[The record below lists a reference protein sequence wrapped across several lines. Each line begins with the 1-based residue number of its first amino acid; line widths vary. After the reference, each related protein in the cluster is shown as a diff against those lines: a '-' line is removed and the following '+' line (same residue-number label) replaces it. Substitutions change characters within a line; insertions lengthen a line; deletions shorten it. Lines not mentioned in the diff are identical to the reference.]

1 MNQRIDAIVVG
12 GGLAGLC
19 AAYGLAKAGIEV
31 LVLERGDYPG
41 SKNVSGG
48 RLYLEPIRSIFP
60 ELWEEAPFERCVR
73 KERLSLLGSKSSIT
87 LELDSEQIKDS
98 SYTLLR
104 SKFDKWL
111 AQKVEAQGGL
121 IIPQKKVTGLVKE
134 KDWIKGVVVEGEEK
148 LGSNVV
154 LLADGVLSPLGREA
168 DLKEEITPNRV
179 AVGVKEVIQI
189 SEEEIDKRFNLK
201 DNEGIAHLFVGEVT
215 EGAFGGGFLYTNRD
229 TISLGIVV
237 GLEAFANSKGIAEV
251 PRLLENFKS
260 RKEIYP
266 LIEGGELVEYSAH
279 LIPEG
284 AFALT
289 KRLYGNGVLLLGDA
303 AGFALNHGITVRGMD
318 FAIASG
324 FFASEVVKEA
334 KKRNDF
340 SINTLSLYES
350 FLKNS
355 FVLKDMYNFKNSSE
369 ILSSISRLYN
379 YYPQLLSELLK
390 DMFFV
395 PAGGKEKLWKTFC
408 RYSKKLLCDFQ
419 TYKDLWKLRG
429 L

>member
-1 MNQRIDAIVVG
+1 MNGVIDVIVVG
-12 GGLAGLC
+12 GGLAGLS

-31 LVLERGDYPG
+31 LLLERGDYPG
-41 SKNVSGG
+41 SKNVTGG

-60 ELWEEAPFERCVR
+60 ELWEEAPFERCVK
-73 KERLSLLGSKSSIT
+73 KERLSLLAKISSLT
-87 LELDSEQIKDS
+87 LEFDSEEIKGQ

-111 AQKVEAQGGL
+111 SEKVEAQGGL
-121 IIPQKKVTGLVKE
+121 IIPQKKVTGLLKE
-134 KDWIKGVVVEGEEK
+134 NGWVKGVVVEGEEE
-148 LGSNVV
+148 LRSNIVII
-154 LLADGVLSPLGREA
+154 ADGVLSPLGQQA
-168 DLKEEITPNRV
+168 GLKEEISPHRV
-179 AVGVKEVIQI
+179 AVGVKEVIQLPQ
-189 SEEEIDKRFNLK
+189 EEINKRFNLR
-201 DNEGIAHLFVGEVT
+201 DNEGVAHLFVGEVT
-215 EGAFGGGFLYTNRD
+215 EGVFGGGFLYTNLD
-229 TISLGIVV
+229 TVSLGIVI
-237 GLEAFANSKGIAEV
+237 GLEAFTDSEEVSEV

-260 RKEIYP
+260 RNEVYP
-266 LIEGGELVEYSAH
+266 LIEGGEVAEYSAH

-284 AFALT
+284 AFGLT
-289 KRLYGNGVLLLGDA
+289 KKLFGNGVLLLGDA

-350 FLKNS
+350 FLRNS

-369 ILSSISRLYN
+369 ILWSVSRLYN
-379 YYPQLLSELLK
+379 YYPRLVSEFFK
-390 DMFFV
+390 DIFFV
-395 PAGGKEKLWKTFC
+395 PAENKEKLWKTFC
-408 RYSKKLLCDFQ
+408 RYLKKLFCDFQ